1 MVRSSMIPT
10 LQHDLRPPGGE
21 PTGLDL
27 ASWASIRESAIFSSG
42 PTSTLLEHEPRRSR
56 ATRDLPRVKEDHF
69 ADMCDQEGVMT
80 TKVALTLDYRLFA
93 LLAFGGWS
101 VA

>member
-1 MVRSSMIPT
+1 MVHSSMIPT
-10 LQHDLRPPGGE
+10 LQYDLRPPGGE
-21 PTGLDL
+21 PTGQDL
-27 ASWASIRESAIFSSG
+27 ASWASIYKSAIFSSG
-42 PTSTLLEHEPRRSR
+42 PTSTLLEHKPSRSR
-56 ATRDLPRVKEDHF
+56 ATRDLSGVKEDHF
-69 ADMCDQEGVMT
+69 ADMCNQEGVMA